1 LSGSS
6 AFLDLMNR
14 VRAGDEAAATE
25 LVRLYERTIRRTVRI
40 WLVDARMRR
49 VFDSMDICQSVLG
62 SFFVRAALG
71 QFQLDRPEQLVRLL
85 ISMARHK
92 LADQVR
98 RQRADCRD
106 NRRLE
111 ADDIHSQSIVAVGAT
126 PSRQIAA
133 RDLLQEV
140 RIRLSEEERGLADRR
155 ALGREWPEIAA
166 ELGGNPEALR
176 KKLTRAVNRVAR
188 ELGLDEATP

>member
-1 LSGSS
+1 LSGTS
-6 AFLDLMNR
+6 AFLELMNR

-40 WLVDARMRR
+40 WLIDTRMRR
-49 VFDSMDICQSVLG
+49 LFDSMDICQSVLG

-92 LADQVR
+92 LTDQVR
-98 RQRADCRD
+98 RQQAECRD

-111 ADDIHSQSIVAVGAT
+111 ADDVHCQSIVAAGAT

-140 RIRLSEEERGLADRR
+140 RKRLTEEERLLADRR
-155 ALGREWPEIAA
+155 SLGREWPEIAA

>member
-1 LSGSS
+1 
-6 AFLDLMNR
+6 MNR

-40 WLVDARMRR
+40 WLVHARMRR
-49 VFDSMDICQSVLG
+49 VFDSLDISQPVLG

-71 QFQLDRPEQLVRLL
+71 QFKLDRPEQLVRLL

-98 RQRADCRD
+98 RQRANCRD

-111 ADDIHSQSIVAVGAT
+111 ADDVHSQSIVAVGAT
-126 PSRQIAA
+126 PSRQI
-133 RDLLQEV
+133 
-140 RIRLSEEERGLADRR
+140 
-155 ALGREWPEIAA
+155 
-166 ELGGNPEALR
+166 
-176 KKLTRAVNRVAR
+176 
-188 ELGLDEATP
+188 